1 MTADQV
7 SNSRR
12 ICVTP
17 VRNEAWIIDL
27 FLAAAK
33 TWATDV
39 VVADQRSTDG
49 TLERLQRTPG
59 VSVVVND
66 SPVFDEVHRQRL
78 LLTRARE
85 FAGKRILI
93 ALDADEALSAN
104 FATSDEWR
112 RLENAEPGTV
122 LRFRWVNVLP
132 GFERAWIPPGHVPL
146 GFVDDGSAHGG
157 KRIHNP
163 RLPHPDGAPVL
174 DFDEVVVLHFQ
185 YVAWGRMASKQRWYQ
200 AWEHL
205 HHRQKSPLQL
215 YREYNHMHGSWEP
228 SEIRPLQREWLEG
241 YEQAGIDFRSLPP
254 DPTTWWD
261 SEVLQ
266 MMHEHGTERFRR
278 IDLWDKDWNAVAAS
292 NGLSARNFSDPRSS
306 FERFAHRVLKATQAR
321 RGSLPVRAF
330 EKLLRSTGW

>member
-7 SNSRR
+7 SDCRR

-49 TLERLQRTPG
+49 TLERLQRTAG
-59 VSVVVND
+59 VSVVIND

-85 FAGKRILI
+85 FAGTRILI

-112 RLENAEPGTV
+112 QLEAAEPGTV

-132 GFERAWIPPGHVPL
+132 GFERAWIPPGHVAL

-157 KRIHNP
+157 ARIHNP

-174 DFDEVVVLHFQ
+174 DFHEVVVLHFQ

-200 AWEHL
+200 AWEHV
-205 HHRQKSPLQL
+205 HHRRKSPLQL
-215 YREYNHMHGSWEP
+215 FREYNHMHGSWER
-228 SEIRPLQREWLEG
+228 SEIHPLQPEWLAG
-241 YEQAGIDFRSLPP
+241 YEQAGIDFRALPA

-266 MMHEHGTERFRR
+266 MMQEHGPDRFRR

-292 NGLSARNFSDPRSS
+292 NGFSAGNFSDPRSS
-306 FERFAHRVLKATQAR
+306 FERLAHRVLRATQAN